1 MSQFLKI
8 CAASALLAASSF
20 AVQAADAPQ
29 PATPA
34 APTAIAADAQVVVR
48 DADTGE
54 LRAPTASEYQTLQA
68 QGSKLRQLARPLL
81 MKSHASGAVGV
92 RLNEEYMSYSVV
104 VKQADG
110 RLVEYCFSSPEAAQA
125 AIGAPASTVNTLP
138 TE

>member
-104 VKQADG
+104 VKQPDG
-110 RLVEYCFSSPEAAQA
+110 RLVEYCFSSPEAAEA

>member
-1 MSQFLKI
+1 MSRFLKI

-20 AVQAADAPQ
+20 AAQAADAPAS
-29 PATPA
+29 ATPA

-48 DADTGE
+48 DAETGE
-54 LRAPTASEYQTLQA
+54 LRAPTTSEFQALQA
-68 QGSKLRQLARPLL
+68 QRAKAGRTVRPLEF
-81 MKSHASGAVGV
+81 KSHVSGAVGV
-92 RLNEEYMSYSVV
+92 RLNEDYMNYSVM

-110 RLVEYCFSSPEAAQA
+110 RLVEYCFSSAEAANA